1 MEILAV
7 LIVLAGGYLIWKKS
21 QSTTTQTVEAEAPY
35 KVETPAPV
43 AEVAP
48 TVAPQGD
55 TTSGAGPAVEVQAKP
70 TKAKKPKAPAKP
82 KAAAITAKESK
93 PKAAKKTTK
102 LKVAK

>member
-21 QSTTTQTVEAEAPY
+21 KSTTTQTVEAEAPY
-35 KVETPAPV
+35 KVETPVAVPV
-43 AEVAP
+43 VAP
-48 TVAPQGD
+48 LGD
-55 TTSGAGPAVEVQAKP
+55 TTSGGGPAVEVQAKP
-70 TKAKKPKAPAKP
+70 AKAKKPRAPAKP
-82 KAAAITAKESK
+82 KAAATPAKESK